1 MLNVPRK
8 DRMNTLETLHRQID
22 TMLKGFVQQLPA
34 LAIALAI
41 LIVTWFAA
49 RFAVNIAERMTRN
62 AHMRDNLKQLSET
75 LVRLGIWL
83 VGLMI
88 AATVAMPGLTPGS
101 LLAGLG
107 FGAVAIGFAFQDI
120 FQNFLAGV
128 LIMLRDKMRIGD
140 LIKCQGIEGRV
151 ERIMLRETHV
161 RSPSNELTIVPNSV
175 LFKNPVEILTDSP
188 KRRFELVVNV
198 PKDAD
203 LDRATTVIKDTV
215 REVDDVDAARGVDV
229 YAQEI
234 KGETVDVLVRWWA
247 GSRPHDMRAT
257 RDAIIRKVR
266 AAIAVLVMK
275 QPEPAE

>member
-1 MLNVPRK
+1 
-8 DRMNTLETLHRQID
+8 MNTLETLHRQIEA
-22 TMLKGFVQQLPA
+22 MLKGFVQQLPA
-34 LAIALAI
+34 LAIALTI

-49 RFAVNIAERMTRN
+49 RFAVNIAERLTRN

-140 LIKCQGIEGRV
+140 LIVCQGINGRV

-161 RSPSNELTIVPNSV
+161 RSPSNELTIVPNAV

-188 KRRFELVVNV
+188 MRRFELVVNV
-198 PKDAD
+198 PQDTD
-203 LDRATTVIKDTV
+203 LDRATEAIQTAV
-215 REVDDVDAARGVDV
+215 RSVDNVDSARGIDV
-229 YAQEI
+229 YAQEM
-234 KGETVDVLVRWWA
+234 KGATVDVLIRWWA

-266 AAIAVLVMK
+266 TAIADLA
-275 QPEPAE
+275 EHEIAPAE